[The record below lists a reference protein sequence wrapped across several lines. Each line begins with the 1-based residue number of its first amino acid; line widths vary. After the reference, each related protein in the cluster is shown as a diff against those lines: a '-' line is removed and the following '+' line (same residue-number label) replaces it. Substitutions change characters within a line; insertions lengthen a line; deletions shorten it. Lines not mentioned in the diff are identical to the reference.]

1 MRILKSLFIFATCLN
16 FLACG
21 SAVTG
26 NRNSELSDS
35 QITVVSTRKVNLR
48 SAANN
53 KFVCDELLN
62 VFGNIYA
69 NRDSAQGWETFDMIA
84 LSDGQIVLYSHA
96 SPNYLSFTRTYRE
109 IAYYKDDAGN
119 KIFDNPERGTPVYRE
134 ERYESSI
141 LGKSGSFSQ
150 ASRLWRIENEDGTV
164 SFWSPTYSKYLSVE
178 LRENGRL
185 SATAD
190 AISVTEKFYETA
202 AR

>member
-35 QITVVSTRKVNLR
+35 QISVVSTRKVNLR

-96 SPNYLSFTRTYRE
+96 SPNYLSS
-109 IAYYKDDAGN
+109 GN

-190 AISVTEKFYETA
+190 AISVTEKFFETA